1 MARAQNPNSNIVNL
15 HERFPKMEGFGK
27 KLGLIIFALVIGGY
41 FFLSTVIV
49 VDAGHTGVKKTLGK
63 VDPDAYPPGV
73 YIVVPVMSSITQL
86 DNRIMRLDG
95 DTSVYTKDVQQAQ
108 IKYALNYSLDA
119 ASTVKMYSEVG
130 IFWADKLIPQVIT
143 SSMKNVIGQWAAMD
157 LIANRLKAQNG
168 IEEMIAS
175 DLKAQGISIS
185 AFALTNI
192 DFQDQFENAVEAKVV
207 AVQSAEMAKNQTV
220 QIEEQAKQRLIAA
233 RADAESMMIK
243 NEALAKNQSLI
254 MYEAVQKWDGQ
265 LPKITGG
272 GSGGN
277 FLNIPEG
284 MLNGNK

>member
-1 MARAQNPNSNIVNL
+1 
-15 HERFPKMEGFGK
+15 MEGIGK
-27 KLGLIIFALVIGGY
+27 KLIGIAVVLVIGIY
-41 FFLSTVIV
+41 FLVSTVIV

-73 YIVVPVMSSITQL
+73 YIVVPVMSSIAQM
-86 DNRIMRLDG
+86 DNRVMKMEEG
-95 DTSVYTKDVQQAQ
+95 TAVYTKDVQQAQ

-119 ASTVKMYSEVG
+119 ATTVKMYTEVG
-130 IFWADKLIPQVIT
+130 VYWADKLIPQVVT

-157 LIANRLKAQNG
+157 LIANRLKAQTG
-168 IEEMIAS
+168 IEEMIAA
-175 DLKAQGISIS
+175 DLKKNGITVT
-185 AFALTNI
+185 AFSLTNI
-192 DFQDQFENAVEAKVV
+192 DFQDQFEQAVEAKVV

-220 QIEEQAKQRLIAA
+220 QIEEQAKQRVIAA
-233 RADAESMMIK
+233 KADAEAMMIK
-243 NEALAKNQSLI
+243 NEALAKNQALI

-284 MLNGNK
+284 MLSNSK

>member
-1 MARAQNPNSNIVNL
+1 MARRDIPPSNIVNL
-15 HERFPKMEGFGK
+15 RERFPMMEGFGK
-27 KLGLIIFALVIGGY
+27 KLIVLAAVLLIGGY

-73 YIVVPVMSSITQL
+73 YIVMPMVSSITQI
-86 DNRIMRLDG
+86 DNRVMKMEDQ
-95 DTSVYTKDVQQAQ
+95 TAVYTKDVQQAN
-108 IKYALNYSLDA
+108 IRYAINYSLEPS
-119 ASTVKMYSEVG
+119 ASVKMYTDVG
-130 IFWADKLIPQVIT
+130 GYDWAGKLIPQVIT

-157 LIANRLKAQNG
+157 LIANRLKAQIG

-175 DLKAQGISIS
+175 QLKSNGIRVTNFS
-185 AFALTNI
+185 LTNI
-192 DFQDQFENAVEAKVV
+192 DFQDQFEQAVEAKVV

-220 QIEEQAKQRLIAA
+220 QIEEQAKQRVIAA
-233 RADAESMMIK
+233 KADAEAMQIK
-243 NEALAKNQSLI
+243 NEALSKNQALI

-265 LPKITGG
+265 LPRITGG

-284 MLNGNK
+284 LLQGK

>member
-1 MARAQNPNSNIVNL
+1 M
-15 HERFPKMEGFGK
+15 MEG
-27 KLGLIIFALVIGGY
+27 LGTKVIAVVALLLIGGY

-63 VDPDAYPPGV
+63 VDKDAYPPGV

-86 DNRIMRLDG
+86 DNRVMRLDG

-119 ASTVKMYSEVG
+119 SATVKMYTEVG
-130 IFWADKLIPQVIT
+130 IFWSDKLIPQVIT

-277 FLNIPEG
+277 FLNIPES
-284 MLNGNK
+284 MLSGNK